1 MAIVQCGRG
10 IAGLAC
16 LVAVALVAGSAPQAH
31 AQGLLDAACTV
42 GSKFPIVDYQDYPTN
57 SVGRG
62 HNMAAFLRGKD
73 ASNAD
78 KDYMMLV
85 WSRDSGKGEGGI
97 SFWNWDT
104 PAIWSAPTKKK
115 HLVASQLR
123 EAHSTPVTNM
133 FAPDWRTWVLQAT
146 TGFSAHNL
154 ASVATPVLVTSYAI
168 SGASKGGAG
177 SAATCSGGCFG
188 SFKATNLDYS
198 GGAVWFLA
206 LAAPYLYVAQ
216 ADNGLN
222 IYKFTN
228 QGNAASIQWVKRYDT
243 SWFGHRVNQ
252 IWVRG
257 NFAVAAAVQ
266 SNYGVTLLD
275 LSNPESPVAL
285 KKYGLTTNP
294 KIRNAYAWTLN
305 GNWLYAA
312 TKQQGSGS
320 TALLAGLTRYAIA
333 TDPVTQYKLTTQ
345 QKVDG
350 GCSTGGYAAIQ
361 DNFAH
366 IGLSTCVQK
375 IDLDKIGTGQ
385 EPRQAPF
392 PLPPPSPPPAYWK
405 IDVVGGQR
413 LRDPA
418 RQHGVHRQRSSPHAR
433 QRDPVS
439 RCGRGHQAAG
449 RERAQSRRWCHGCQ
463 GDGRR
468 RPVVQRQPEAVDDQ
482 LHVAADPDP
491 GQQHADRR
499 LLQLSAQHDEL
510 SPRHPIR
517 EEHRLRGGRD
527 QQCQGP
533 RGHRCHCLRRHLS
546 NRELRRAG

>member
-1 MAIVQCGRG
+1 M
-10 IAGLAC
+10 
-16 LVAVALVAGSAPQAH
+16 
-31 AQGLLDAACTV
+31 
-42 GSKFPIVDYQDYPTN
+42 DYQDYPTN
-57 SVGRG
+57 GVGRG

-104 PAIWSAPTKKK
+104 PATWSAPTKKK

-146 TGFSAHNL
+146 PGFSVYSL
-154 ASVATPVLVTSYAI
+154 ASVATPLLVTSYAI

-188 SFKATNLDYS
+188 SFNATNLDYS

-228 QGNAASIQWVKRYDT
+228 QGNAASITWLKRYDT

-294 KIRNAYAWTLN
+294 KIRNAYTWTLN

-405 IDVVGGQR
+405 IDVVGADNDFETPLGNTVFIGSDHHPTPGSVI
-413 LRDPA
+413 LC
-418 RQHGVHRQRSSPHAR
+418 HA
-433 QRDPVS
+433 
-439 RCGRGHQAAG
+439 AAADI
-449 RERAQSRRWCHGCQ
+449 RA
-463 GDGRR
+463 
-468 RPVVQRQPEAVDDQ
+468 PVVNGRNPASGATGVKVTAGVGLSFSDNLKPWTINSTSLPIRVQGSSTPVAGYYSYQ
-482 LHVAADPDP
+482 LNTVNFRPAADFAKNTVYEVAVTSSVKD
-491 GQQHADRR
+491 
-499 LLQLSAQHDEL
+499 L
-510 SPRHPIR
+510 
-517 EEHRLRGGRD
+517 
-527 QQCQGP
+527 
-533 RGHRCHCLRRHLS
+533 
-546 NRELRRAG
+546 AGNGATASVATFQTGN